1 MIIEKDKIITKLSKS
16 HSRPECVI
24 CKRYITSDDLTNYNF
39 EYIKNKRGEKYFHKS
54 CYKEVKDE

>member
-16 HSRPECVI
+16 YSRPECVI
-24 CKRYITSDDLTNYNF
+24 CRCYITSDDLTNYNF

-54 CYKEVKDE
+54 CYKEIKL